1 MRWFLQQPFPGNVRE
16 LKNTLES
23 VIAIAQQGVV
33 TLADIQLLHLDAGFD
48 AQGSS
53 SATSSN
59 SAASNKNAAARFTA
73 DLAGSLDEQVR
84 QLEISLLTQALL
96 ESQGNRSQAARALGL
111 SRQGLLKKIERY
123 GLQQM
128 GVAD

>member
-1 MRWFLQQPFPGNVRE
+1 
-16 LKNTLES
+16 
-23 VIAIAQQGVV
+23 VV

-48 AQGSS
+48 AVSHNSTASS
-53 SATSSN
+53 KSG
-59 SAASNKNAAARFTA
+59 AAQFTT

-96 ESQGNRSQAARALGL
+96 ESQGNRSQAARVLGL

-128 GVAD
+128 GVEG